1 MVKILV
7 IQKTGELKNSNLNS
21 VEVSTLY
28 KKAGF
33 RNDNHFAWRASWPVG
48 NKYITLYAK
57 NNGRESTINKYDL
70 PPPVDK
76 ELYYGNMLCIM
87 HDHMDIGSSTQVFD
101 LTVDEWEKCYE
112 KLFGG
117 FEELGEEDSYSS
129 EEEIPEHLKTKEGY
143 SKEDGF
149 VVDSEDDGDYI
160 PEQEDDDDDDED
172 QDKSAEEETLE
183 DVESADSDETD
194 EEEEEEDSDE
204 LEYESGE
211 DEAGSE
217 LSEEDYVSD

>member
-7 IQKTGELKNSNLNS
+7 IQKTGELKNTNLNS
-21 VEVSTLY
+21 VDVANLY

-57 NNGRESTINKYDL
+57 NSGRESTINKYDL

-87 HDHMDIGSSTQVFD
+87 HDNMDIGNSTQVFD
-101 LTVDEWEKCYE
+101 LTVSDWEKCYE

-117 FEELGEEDSYSS
+117 FEELGEDDSYSS

-149 VVDSEDDGDYI
+149 IVDSDDEDDGDYI
-160 PEQEDDDDDDED
+160 PEEEEDEDDE
-172 QDKSAEEETLE
+172 DKSAEEDTL
-183 DVESADSDETD
+183 DVVESADSDET
-194 EEEEEEDSDE
+194 EEEEDSDE
-204 LEYESGE
+204 LEYESGEE

>member
-160 PEQEDDDDDDED
+160 PEQEDDDGDDED

-183 DVESADSDETD
+183 DVESADSDET
-194 EEEEEEDSDE
+194 EEEEDTDE
-204 LEYESGE
+204 LEYESGD
-211 DEAGSE
+211 DEVGSE

>member
-7 IQKTGELKNSNLNS
+7 IQKTGELKNTNLNS
-21 VEVSTLY
+21 VDVSSLY

-87 HDHMDIGSSTQVFD
+87 HDNMDIGNSTQVFD
-101 LTVDEWEKCYE
+101 LTVTEWEKSYE

-117 FEELGEEDSYSS
+117 FEELGEDDSYSS

-149 VVDSEDDGDYI
+149 IVDSDDDDGDYI
-160 PEQEDDDDDDED
+160 PEEEEEEDD
-172 QDKSAEEETLE
+172 DKSAEEETLE

-194 EEEEEEDSDE
+194 EEEDSDE
-204 LEYESGE
+204 LEYESDEE

-217 LSEEDYVSD
+217 LSEEDYLSD

>member
-7 IQKTGELKNSNLNS
+7 IQKTGELKNTNLNS

-76 ELYYGNMLCIM
+76 ELYYGSMLCIM
-87 HDHMDIGSSTQVFD
+87 HDHMDIGSSTQIFD

-117 FEELGEEDSYSS
+117 FEELGEDDSYSS
-129 EEEIPEHLKTKEGY
+129 EEEIPDHLKTKDGY
-143 SKEDGF
+143 SKEGGF
-149 VVDSEDDGDYI
+149 VVDSDEDDGDYI
-160 PEQEDDDDDDED
+160 PEEEDDDD
-172 QDKSAEEETLE
+172 DKSAEEEE
-183 DVESADSDETD
+183 VEHVDSADSDET
-194 EEEEEEDSDE
+194 EEEEDSDD
-204 LEYESGE
+204 LEYESGDE

-217 LSEEDYVSD
+217 LSEEEYVSD

>member
-70 PPPVDK
+70 PPPADK

-160 PEQEDDDDDDED
+160 PEQEDDDGDDED

-183 DVESADSDETD
+183 DVESADSDET
-194 EEEEEEDSDE
+194 EEEEDTDE
-204 LEYESGE
+204 LEYESGD
-211 DEAGSE
+211 DEVGSE

>member
-7 IQKTGELKNSNLNS
+7 IQKTGELKNTNLNS
-21 VEVSTLY
+21 VDVGSLY

-57 NNGRESTINKYDL
+57 NSGRESTINKYDL

-87 HDHMDIGSSTQVFD
+87 HDNMDIGNSTQVFD
-101 LTVDEWEKCYE
+101 LTIAEWEKCYE

-117 FEELGEEDSYSS
+117 FEELGEDDSYSS

-149 VVDSEDDGDYI
+149 IVDSDDEDDGDYI
-160 PEQEDDDDDDED
+160 PEENEEDEEDEE
-172 QDKSAEEETLE
+172 DKSAEENILE
-183 DVESADSDETD
+183 DLESADSDET
-194 EEEEEEDSDE
+194 EEEEEDSDE

-211 DEAGSE
+211 EEAGSE
-217 LSEEDYVSD
+217 LSEEDYLSD

>member
-7 IQKTGELKNSNLNS
+7 IQKTGELKNTNLNS
-21 VEVSTLY
+21 VDVGNLY

-57 NNGRESTINKYDL
+57 NSGRESTINKYDL

-87 HDHMDIGSSTQVFD
+87 HDNMDIGNSTQVFD
-101 LTVDEWEKCYE
+101 LTVAEWEKCYE

-117 FEELGEEDSYSS
+117 FEDLGEDDSYSS

-149 VVDSEDDGDYI
+149 IVDSDDEDDGDYI
-160 PEQEDDDDDDED
+160 PEDDED
-172 QDKSAEEETLE
+172 DEDKSAEEDTLE

-194 EEEEEEDSDE
+194 EEEDSDE
-204 LEYESGE
+204 IEYESGEE

>member
-1 MVKILV
+1 
-7 IQKTGELKNSNLNS
+7 
-21 VEVSTLY
+21 
-28 KKAGF
+28 
-33 RNDNHFAWRASWPVG
+33 
-48 NKYITLYAK
+48 
-57 NNGRESTINKYDL
+57 
-70 PPPVDK
+70 
-76 ELYYGNMLCIM
+76 M

-183 DVESADSDETD
+183 DVESADSDET
-194 EEEEEEDSDE
+194 EEEEEDSDE
-204 LEYESGE
+204 LEYESGD
-211 DEAGSE
+211 DEVGSE

>member
-7 IQKTGELKNSNLNS
+7 IQKTGELKNTNLNS
-21 VEVSTLY
+21 VEVSSLY

-70 PPPVDK
+70 PPPVYK
-76 ELYYGNMLCIM
+76 ELYYGSMLCIM
-87 HDHMDIGSSTQVFD
+87 HDHMDIGSSTQIFD
-101 LTVDEWEKCYE
+101 LTVDEWEKCYA

-143 SKEDGF
+143 SKEGGF
-149 VVDSEDDGDYI
+149 VVDSDDEDDGDYI
-160 PEQEDDDDDDED
+160 PEEEEEDDDD
-172 QDKSAEEETLE
+172 KSVEEETLE

>member
-7 IQKTGELKNSNLNS
+7 IQKTGELKNTNLNS
-21 VEVSTLY
+21 VEVSSLY

-76 ELYYGNMLCIM
+76 ELYYGSMLCIM
-87 HDHMDIGSSTQVFD
+87 HDHMDIGSSTQIFD

-117 FEELGEEDSYSS
+117 FEELGEDDSYSS

-143 SKEDGF
+143 SKEGGF
-149 VVDSEDDGDYI
+149 VVDSDEDDGDYI
-160 PEQEDDDDDDED
+160 PEEDNDDDDDDDEEGV
-172 QDKSAEEETLE
+172 EEETLE

-194 EEEEEEDSDE
+194 EEEEDSDE

>member
-1 MVKILV
+1 MVKILL

-149 VVDSEDDGDYI
+149 IVDSEDDGDYI
-160 PEQEDDDDDDED
+160 PEQDDDDDDD
-172 QDKSAEEETLE
+172 DDDNDKSAEEEMLE
-183 DVESADSDETD
+183 DVESADSDET

-217 LSEEDYVSD
+217 LSEEGYVSD

>member
-7 IQKTGELKNSNLNS
+7 IQKTGELKNTNLNS
-21 VEVSTLY
+21 VEVSSLY

-33 RNDNHFAWRASWPVG
+33 RNDNHFAWRASWPLG

-76 ELYYGNMLCIM
+76 ELYYGSMLCIM

-101 LTVDEWEKCYE
+101 LTVDEWVKCYE

-117 FEELGEEDSYSS
+117 FEELGVEDSYSS

-143 SKEDGF
+143 SKEGGF
-149 VVDSEDDGDYI
+149 VVDSDNEEDVDYI
-160 PEQEDDDDDDED
+160 PEDDDDDDD
-172 QDKSAEEETLE
+172 DDKSVEEETLE
-183 DVESADSDETD
+183 EVESAGTEETDD
-194 EEEEEEDSDE
+194 EEEEEEDTDE

-211 DEAGSE
+211 DEVGSE
-217 LSEEDYVSD
+217 T

>member
-7 IQKTGELKNSNLNS
+7 IQKTGELKNTNLNS
-21 VEVSTLY
+21 VEVSSLY

-33 RNDNHFAWRASWPVG
+33 RNDNHFAWRASWPMG
-48 NKYITLYAK
+48 DKYITLYAK
-57 NNGRESTINKYDL
+57 NSGRESTINKYDL

-117 FEELGEEDSYSS
+117 FEELGEDDSYSS

-143 SKEDGF
+143 SKEGGF
-149 VVDSEDDGDYI
+149 IVDSDDDGDYI
-160 PEQEDDDDDDED
+160 PEDDDDDDD
-172 QDKSAEEETLE
+172 DDDKSAEEET
-183 DVESADSDETD
+183 VEHVDSADTDET
-194 EEEEEEDSDE
+194 EEEEDDSDE
-204 LEYESGE
+204 LEFESGEE

>member
-7 IQKTGELKNSNLNS
+7 IQKTGELKNTNLNS
-21 VEVSTLY
+21 VDVSTLY

-87 HDHMDIGSSTQVFD
+87 HDNMDIGNSTQVFD
-101 LTVDEWEKCYE
+101 LTVAEWEKCYE

-117 FEELGEEDSYSS
+117 FEELGEDDSYSS
-129 EEEIPEHLKTKEGY
+129 EEEIPDHLKTKEGY

-149 VVDSEDDGDYI
+149 VVDSDDEDDGDYI
-160 PEQEDDDDDDED
+160 PEEEEEDDDD
-172 QDKSAEEETLE
+172 KSEEEETLE
-183 DVESADSDETD
+183 DVESADSDVT
-194 EEEEEEDSDE
+194 EEEEDSDE
-204 LEYESGE
+204 IEYESGDE
-211 DEAGSE
+211 DEGGSE

>member
-7 IQKTGELKNSNLNS
+7 IQKTGELKNTNLKS
-21 VEVSTLY
+21 FEVASLY

-57 NNGRESTINKYDL
+57 DSGREPTINKYDL

-87 HDHMDIGSSTQVFD
+87 HDQMDIGDSTQIFD
-101 LTVDEWEKCYE
+101 LTISEWEKSYE

-117 FEELGEEDSYSS
+117 FEELGDEDSYSS

-149 VVDSEDDGDYI
+149 VVDDDDSDGDYI
-160 PEQEDDDDDDED
+160 PEEDEE
-172 QDKSAEEETLE
+172 DKSEEEEETLE
-183 DVESADSDETD
+183 DLGSAGSEETEEEDDSDEI
-194 EEEEEEDSDE
+194 EYVSDD
-204 LEYESGE
+204 E

-217 LSEEDYVSD
+217 LSEEAYLSD

>member
-7 IQKTGELKNSNLNS
+7 IQKTGELKNTNLNS
-21 VEVSTLY
+21 VDVANLY

-57 NNGRESTINKYDL
+57 NSGRESTINKYDL

-87 HDHMDIGSSTQVFD
+87 HDNMDIGNSTQVFD
-101 LTVDEWEKCYE
+101 LTVAEWEKCYE

-117 FEELGEEDSYSS
+117 FEELGEDDSYSS

-149 VVDSEDDGDYI
+149 IVDSDDEDDGDYI
-160 PEQEDDDDDDED
+160 PEDDED
-172 QDKSAEEETLE
+172 EDDEDKSAEEDTLE

-194 EEEEEEDSDE
+194 EEEDSDE
-204 LEYESGE
+204 IEYESGEE

-217 LSEEDYVSD
+217 LSEEDYLSD

>member
-7 IQKTGELKNSNLNS
+7 IQKTGELKNTNLNS
-21 VEVSTLY
+21 VDVANLY

-57 NNGRESTINKYDL
+57 NSGRESTINKYDL

-87 HDHMDIGSSTQVFD
+87 HDNMDIGNSTQVFD
-101 LTVDEWEKCYE
+101 LTVAEWEKCYE

-117 FEELGEEDSYSS
+117 FEDLGEDDSYSS

-149 VVDSEDDGDYI
+149 IVDSDDEDDGDYI
-160 PEQEDDDDDDED
+160 PEDDED
-172 QDKSAEEETLE
+172 DEDKSAEEDTLE

-194 EEEEEEDSDE
+194 EEEDSDE
-204 LEYESGE
+204 IEYESGEE

>member
-1 MVKILV
+1 
-7 IQKTGELKNSNLNS
+7 
-21 VEVSTLY
+21 
-28 KKAGF
+28 
-33 RNDNHFAWRASWPVG
+33 
-48 NKYITLYAK
+48 
-57 NNGRESTINKYDL
+57 
-70 PPPVDK
+70 
-76 ELYYGNMLCIM
+76 
-87 HDHMDIGSSTQVFD
+87 MDIGSSTQIFD
-101 LTVDEWEKCYE
+101 LTVDEWEKCYA

-143 SKEDGF
+143 SKEGGF
-149 VVDSEDDGDYI
+149 VVDSDDEDDGDYI
-160 PEQEDDDDDDED
+160 PEEEEEDDDD
-172 QDKSAEEETLE
+172 KSVEEETLE

>member
-183 DVESADSDETD
+183 DVESADSDET
-194 EEEEEEDSDE
+194 EEEEEDSDE
-204 LEYESGE
+204 LEYESGD
-211 DEAGSE
+211 DEVGSE

>member
-7 IQKTGELKNSNLNS
+7 IQKTGELKNTNLNS
-21 VEVSTLY
+21 VEVSSLY

-76 ELYYGNMLCIM
+76 ELYYGSMLCIM
-87 HDHMDIGSSTQVFD
+87 HDHMDIGSSTQIFD

-117 FEELGEEDSYSS
+117 FEELGEDDSYSS

-143 SKEDGF
+143 SKEGGF
-149 VVDSEDDGDYI
+149 VVDSDEDDGDYI
-160 PEQEDDDDDDED
+160 DYIPEDDDDDDD
-172 QDKSAEEETLE
+172 DKSVEEEE
-183 DVESADSDETD
+183 VEHIDSADSDET
-194 EEEEEEDSDE
+194 EEEEDSDD
-204 LEYESGE
+204 LEYESGDE

-217 LSEEDYVSD
+217 LSEEEYESD

>member
-7 IQKTGELKNSNLNS
+7 IQKTGELKNTNLNS
-21 VEVSTLY
+21 VDVANLY

-57 NNGRESTINKYDL
+57 NSGRESTINKYDL

-87 HDHMDIGSSTQVFD
+87 HDNMDIGNSTQVFD
-101 LTVDEWEKCYE
+101 LTVAEWEKCYE

-117 FEELGEEDSYSS
+117 FEDLGEDDSYSS

-149 VVDSEDDGDYI
+149 IVDSDDEDDGDYI
-160 PEQEDDDDDDED
+160 PEDDED
-172 QDKSAEEETLE
+172 EDDEDKSAEEDTLE

-194 EEEEEEDSDE
+194 EEDSDE
-204 LEYESGE
+204 IEYESGEE

-217 LSEEDYVSD
+217 LSEEDYLSD